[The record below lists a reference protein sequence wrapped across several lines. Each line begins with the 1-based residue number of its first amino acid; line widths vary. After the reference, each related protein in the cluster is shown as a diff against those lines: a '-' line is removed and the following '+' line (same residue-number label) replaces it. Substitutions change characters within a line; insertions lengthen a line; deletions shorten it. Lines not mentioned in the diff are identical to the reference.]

1 MTPATTLDLDGIIGW
16 DVTAA
21 EVRAALAEAAGPVT
35 LRINSP
41 GGDVHEG
48 VAIANA
54 LRAHRRE
61 GHEVRGVITGL
72 AASMASYIAMFTDQL
87 EVEDNA
93 ILMIH
98 NPWSLAMG
106 DYRVMRKA
114 AGILGSLRDL
124 LARAYADKSGQ
135 PPPDILADMDAE
147 SWYFGEEIVAAGY
160 ADALVPA
167 GDGPD
172 NPGEALALAQSTF
185 SAMRLKLKE
194 READSAYLDR
204 MAALLPTLYP
214 SAAPAAI
221 NPELP
226 MQTPK
231 PRAEAEPSAPV
242 EPIAPDANPDEDKV
256 ATVVAA
262 PGDSDG
268 APPEP
273 VDVEAIRAAAV
284 AEERARVAAI
294 SELCA
299 SVNQSARAAG
309 YIASGAS
316 LEQARAALIKVWAE
330 SAGPEIRS
338 QAPAG
343 QPTANLAT
351 LHRTLLHQIATP
363 GGGHGPSH

>member
-1 MTPATTLDLDGIIGW
+1 MTLATTLDLDGIIGW

-93 ILMIH
+93 ILMVH

-106 DYRVMRKA
+106 DYRVMEKA
-114 AGILGSLRDL
+114 AGILGSLRAL

-135 PPPDILADMDAE
+135 PPPDILADMDDE

-172 NPGEALALAQSTF
+172 NQGEALALAQSTF

-204 MAALLPTLYP
+204 MAALLPTLST
-214 SAAPAAI
+214 SAASAAI

-262 PGDSDG
+262 PGDSDC

-284 AEERARVAAI
+284 AEERARVVAV
-294 SELCA
+294 SDLCA
-299 SVNQSARAAG
+299 RVGKAGLAAG
-309 YIASGAS
+309 HIASGSS
-316 LEQARAALIKVWAE
+316 LEQVRAALLDTWAAASGAE
-330 SAGPEIRS
+330 IDSHVQAAAPSAAWDSIITKLNARS
-338 QAPAG
+338 HP
-343 QPTANLAT
+343 
-351 LHRTLLHQIATP
+351 
-363 GGGHGPSH
+363 

>member
-172 NPGEALALAQSTF
+172 NQGEALALAQSTF
-185 SAMRLKLKE
+185 SAMRS
-194 READSAYLDR
+194 R
-204 MAALLPTLYP
+204 
-214 SAAPAAI
+214 
-221 NPELP
+221 
-226 MQTPK
+226 
-231 PRAEAEPSAPV
+231 
-242 EPIAPDANPDEDKV
+242 
-256 ATVVAA
+256 
-262 PGDSDG
+262 
-268 APPEP
+268 
-273 VDVEAIRAAAV
+273 
-284 AEERARVAAI
+284 
-294 SELCA
+294 
-299 SVNQSARAAG
+299 
-309 YIASGAS
+309 
-316 LEQARAALIKVWAE
+316 
-330 SAGPEIRS
+330 
-338 QAPAG
+338 
-343 QPTANLAT
+343 
-351 LHRTLLHQIATP
+351 
-363 GGGHGPSH
+363 

>member
-1 MTPATTLDLDGIIGW
+1 MTLATTLDLDGIIGW

-93 ILMIH
+93 ILMVH

-106 DYRVMRKA
+106 DYRVMEKA
-114 AGILGSLRDL
+114 AGILGSLRAL

-172 NPGEALALAQSTF
+172 NQSEALALAQSTF

-204 MAALLPTLYP
+204 MAALLPTLFP

-221 NPELP
+221 SPELP

-242 EPIAPDANPDEDKV
+242 EPV
-256 ATVVAA
+256 TTA
-262 PGDSDG
+262 PGDSDS
-268 APPEP
+268 ASPEP
-273 VDVEAIRAAAV
+273 DVEAIRAAAV
-284 AEERARVAAI
+284 AEERARVVAI
-294 SELCA
+294 SDLCA
-299 SVNQSARAAG
+299 RVGKAGLAARH
-309 YIASGAS
+309 IASGSS
-316 LEQARAALIKVWAE
+316 LEQVRAALLETWAAASGAE
-330 SAGPEIRS
+330 IDSHVQAAAPSAAWDSIITKLNARS
-338 QAPAG
+338 HP
-343 QPTANLAT
+343 
-351 LHRTLLHQIATP
+351 
-363 GGGHGPSH
+363 